1 MATIVDRDHY
11 VTLLREEWAAI
22 DALCAALDDEDYAT
36 PTCLPG
42 WTLQDQLSH
51 ILSTEAMLSGEPT
64 PDIDV
69 SHIVGL
75 RNPIA
80 VSNEQWVESLRSVSG
95 PEVLDLFRRITAGRL
110 DTLGAMTQADF
121 DAPSWTPAGPDETF
135 GRFMRI
141 RHFDCFTHEH
151 DIRVAVGAPDRDEPA
166 HVQSAVDEVATGL
179 GYIVGRKAGLPVGT
193 SIRLAVDGPI
203 EQTWLIDIPERA
215 RVVDH
220 LDGEPTVTL
229 RLPAMLFLRLTA
241 GRVRAEPYLGSD
253 ILMGGDEDLAR
264 QLATNLAFTI

>member
-1 MATIVDRDHY
+1 MPTVVDRDHY
-11 VTLLREEWAAI
+11 VRLLREEWAAI
-22 DALCAALDDEDYAT
+22 DALYSALDEDDYAT
-36 PTCLPG
+36 PTCVPG
-42 WTLQDQLSH
+42 WNVQDQLSH

-69 SHIVGL
+69 SAVERL
-75 RNPIA
+75 ANPIA

-95 PEVLDLFRRITAGRL
+95 PEVLETFRTITAGRL
-110 DTLGAMTQADF
+110 DTLDAMTQADF

-151 DIRVAVGAPDRDEPA
+151 DTRVAVGAPDRDDPD
-166 HVQSAVDEVATGL
+166 HVQSAIDEVATGL
-179 GYIVGRKAGLPVGT
+179 GYIVGRKARLPVGT
-193 SIRLAVDGPI
+193 SVRLDVDGPI
-203 EQTWLIDIPERA
+203 EATWFIDIPERA
-215 RVVDH
+215 QVVDH
-220 LDGEPTVTL
+220 LDGEPTVSL

-241 GRVRAEPYLGSD
+241 GRVTAEPYLGSD
-253 ILMGGDEDLAR
+253 ILLGGDEALAR